1 MFQLH
6 EVQSVSESV
15 GIYYRVISPH
25 WGNIKTC
32 CLCYTYVCIQSRCS
46 CWTLF
51 VLKWKMLT
59 ERAIKEMNFYGVWA
73 HVHLC
78 VCCDILTHKHSFC
91 MTGTIQNDVY
101 IYTCQMSLLF
111 LFFMNAYKHN
121 FLHSA
126 YIHVHNCT
134 QGKNMTVSARTNW
147 KLFIIIRN
155 RMRPRLSM

>member
-78 VCCDILTHKHSFC
+78 VCCDILTHRHTHIHFAWLEQYKMMFIYILVRCPFSFFSSW
-91 MTGTIQNDVY
+91 MLINIIFYIQPTY
-101 IYTCQMSLLF
+101 MYTTAHRERTWQCQQEQIENCSL
-111 LFFMNAYKHN
+111 
-121 FLHSA
+121 
-126 YIHVHNCT
+126 
-134 QGKNMTVSARTNW
+134 
-147 KLFIIIRN
+147 
-155 RMRPRLSM
+155 